1 MNAGVKSLVSKCR
14 GEYIFHMKELTILKY
29 PDPRLRKKADEV
41 INIDREIEDL
51 IKAMFRIMKDED
63 GIGLAAPQVGVSK
76 RVIAVSLES
85 KGFERLALIN
95 PVIQWLSKEKDF
107 VEEGCLSV
115 PGVRAEVERSVDA
128 VVKGMVKSGRLVEI
142 TAHGLLA
149 RVLQHEIDHLDGV
162 LFIDRLSEEE
172 RRRVVGEL
180 SSLEKQYSPL
190 SINPSCK
197 S

>member
-1 MNAGVKSLVSKCR
+1 
-14 GEYIFHMKELTILKY
+14 MKDLSILKY
-29 PDPRLRKKADEV
+29 PDPRLRRKAVEV
-41 INIDREIEDL
+41 SQIDGEIEDL
-51 IKAMFRIMKDED
+51 IKTMFRIMKDEE
-63 GIGLAAPQVGVSK
+63 GIGLAAPQVGVSQ
-76 RVIAVSLES
+76 RVIVVSLES
-85 KGFERLALIN
+85 RGFERLALIN
-95 PVIQWLSKEKDF
+95 PVIQWLSEEKDF

-149 RVLQHEIDHLDGV
+149 RVLQHEIDHLEGV

-172 RRRVVGEL
+172 RGRVAGEL
-180 SSLEKQYSPL
+180 SNLEKQYSTL